1 MSDTEKSTDELAGSE
16 QPFVQH
22 LMELRDRLLY
32 GVIGLAICMALL
44 AFWPGPS
51 GLIDLIAVPIRAH
64 MPPDAKLIAVGVFS
78 PFFVPIKVLAMAALL
93 LSLPWWMYQV
103 WAFVAPGLYSHEK
116 RFAIPLIVLGSL
128 LAYVGIA
135 FVQFF
140 VLDKMFGF
148 IQQFTPASV
157 AATPDIASYVEA
169 ILSLY
174 LAFGL
179 AFQVPIVVVLLV
191 KMNMVTVEKLKEFR
205 GYFIV
210 VAFVIAAVVTP
221 PDVISQLA
229 LAVPMCILYLH
240 EGVPAAAASASELIT
255 RDASGRGHARSAQ
268 ARKACQRAQGQVRA
282 HLPRGRHAA
291 PRDRPWATLCT
302 PLGLHVPYLQGGWHA
317 RQSADAAP
325 VRPRA
330 RARLDHQ
337 ARARLALGPVQMP
350 LLPCREL
357 DGRCQGARSVTT
369 QACTP
374 RVLLKEL

>member
-1 MSDTEKSTDELAGSE
+1 MSNKTDPADELAGTE

-32 GVIGLAICMALL
+32 CVYGLAVCMALL
-44 AFWPGPS
+44 AVWPGPS

-78 PFFVPIKVLAMAALL
+78 PFFVPIKVLGMAAVLM
-93 LSLPWWMYQV
+93 SLPWLMYQM

-116 RFAIPLIVLGSL
+116 KFAMPLIVLGSL
-128 LAYVGIA
+128 LAYIGIG

-179 AFQVPIVVVLLV
+179 AFQVPIVVILLV
-191 KMNMVTVEKLKEFR
+191 RLNMVTIEKLKEFR

-210 VAFVIAAVVTP
+210 LAFVIAAIVTP

-229 LAVPMCILYLH
+229 LAVPMCILY
-240 EGVPAAAASASELIT
+240 ELGII
-255 RDASGRGHARSAQ
+255 
-268 ARKACQRAQGQVRA
+268 
-282 HLPRGRHAA
+282 
-291 PRDRPWATLCT
+291 
-302 PLGLHVPYLQGGWHA
+302 
-317 RQSADAAP
+317 
-325 VRPRA
+325 
-330 RARLDHQ
+330 
-337 ARARLALGPVQMP
+337 
-350 LLPCREL
+350 
-357 DGRCQGARSVTT
+357 GARWFVKSSVAPEPDAERTD
-369 QACTP
+369 P
-374 RVLLKEL
+374 S

>member
-1 MSDTEKSTDELAGSE
+1 MSDPKPSTDELAGSE

-32 GVIGLAICMALL
+32 CIVGLVICMALL
-44 AFWPGPS
+44 ALWPGPA

-78 PFFVPIKVLAMAALL
+78 PFFVPLKVLGMAALL
-93 LSLPWWMYQV
+93 LSLPWWMYQI
-103 WAFVAPGLYSHEK
+103 WAFVAPGLYGHEK
-116 RFAIPLIVLGSL
+116 RFAIPLIVLGSS

-191 KMNMVTVEKLKEFR
+191 KMNMVTVAKLKEFR

-210 VAFVIAAVVTP
+210 VAFVIAAIVTP

-229 LAVPMCILYLH
+229 LAIPMCLLYEL
-240 EGVPAAAASASELIT
+240 GIWGSQWFVKNTATPADSTEEST
-255 RDASGRGHARSAQ
+255 G
-268 ARKACQRAQGQVRA
+268 
-282 HLPRGRHAA
+282 
-291 PRDRPWATLCT
+291 
-302 PLGLHVPYLQGGWHA
+302 
-317 RQSADAAP
+317 
-325 VRPRA
+325 
-330 RARLDHQ
+330 
-337 ARARLALGPVQMP
+337 
-350 LLPCREL
+350 
-357 DGRCQGARSVTT
+357 
-369 QACTP
+369 
-374 RVLLKEL
+374 